1 MSKPLHVLILGASR
15 GLGLAM
21 AEEWCGQGARVMA
34 TVRTPSS
41 RLSALAA
48 RYPASLSIRQADLDD
63 AASLHALRRDL
74 DGSPVD
80 ILFVNAG
87 IALGLNESARSVAEA
102 DVLAMMRTNALGP
115 VRALEILGDL
125 VPDGGVLAAM
135 SSELGSLTNNVGGV
149 WSFYSASK
157 AALNMLIRGFAADHG
172 GQRAVLLVCPGWI
185 RTEMGGSGATYS
197 IEETV
202 PRVVETVT
210 AHRGS
215 VGLRFIDR
223 FSASV
228 PW

>member
-21 AEEWCGQGARVMA
+21 AAEWCGRGAQVTA
-34 TVRTPSS
+34 TQRGPSAQ
-41 RLSALAA
+41 LEALAG
-48 RYPASLSIRQADLDD
+48 RYPASLTIHTADLDD
-63 AASLHALRRDL
+63 AASLHELRHDL
-74 DGSPVD
+74 QEHPVD
-80 ILFVNAG
+80 ILLVNAG
-87 IALGLNESARSVAEA
+87 IALGLGQSAQMVAES

-135 SSELGSLTNNVGGV
+135 SSELGSSASNPGSH
-149 WSFYSASK
+149 WAFYSASK
-157 AALNMLIRGFAADHG
+157 AALNMLVRIHAAEHG
-172 GQRAVLLVCPGWI
+172 GQRAVLLLCPGWI
-185 RTEMGGSGATYS
+185 RTEMGGSGAPYA
-197 IEETV
+197 IEDTI
-202 PRVVETVT
+202 PQLVETVT

-223 FSASV
+223 FSKTM